1 MSFNTYFAAHNKLQT
16 WLDDYNLCLRYC
28 GLTEEDSLCFNHQIK
43 KCNGICAE
51 EEEVVVYNKRAKKIL
66 TQYTFDKPNFVI
78 IDKGK
83 MPGEQSLILV
93 ENGRYVGYGYM
104 EGGTQINSPEEFKSL
119 IKRAE
124 YYPDADDLLRGWL
137 KQDKKVKTIIL

>member
-51 EEEVVVYNKRAKKIL
+51 EEEVVAISKKSQVIRVDIKEIPEL
-66 TQYTFDKPNFVI
+66 GRQTQGVRIMKLRDGDGI
-78 IDKGK
+78 A
-83 MPGEQSLILV
+83 SLICL
-93 ENGRYVGYGYM
+93 
-104 EGGTQINSPEEFKSL
+104 
-119 IKRAE
+119 
-124 YYPDADDLLRGWL
+124 
-137 KQDKKVKTIIL
+137 

>member
-1 MSFNTYFAAHNKLQT
+1 
-16 WLDDYNLCLRYC
+16 
-28 GLTEEDSLCFNHQIK
+28 
-43 KCNGICAE
+43 
-51 EEEVVVYNKRAKKIL
+51 
-66 TQYTFDKPNFVI
+66 
-78 IDKGK
+78 
-83 MPGEQSLILV
+83 
-93 ENGRYVGYGYM
+93 M

>member
-1 MSFNTYFAAHNKLQT
+1 
-16 WLDDYNLCLRYC
+16 
-28 GLTEEDSLCFNHQIK
+28 
-43 KCNGICAE
+43 
-51 EEEVVVYNKRAKKIL
+51 
-66 TQYTFDKPNFVI
+66 
-78 IDKGK
+78 
-83 MPGEQSLILV
+83 MPGEQSLILL